1 MRHSFKLLKPLIFSG
16 FFLWHENCEL
26 RVTKLTHRRDF
37 MSGYT
42 GKMLRVNLTEGTI
55 QIENLDRLESIKYLG
70 GRGLGTKLYMDEV
83 DPNIEPLDTENKM
96 IIATGPLTGTQA
108 PTSGRFMVV
117 TKSPLTGT
125 IASSNSGG
133 HWGAELKSA
142 GYDAII
148 LEGKSDAPVYL
159 NIVDDQVEIRDAS
172 GLWGKVVSETTDALE
187 KVHGEKAKVLTIGPA
202 GENLSMMA
210 AVMNDRYRAA
220 GRSGV
225 GAVMGSKN
233 LKGIVV
239 KGSGKVAVADPEKLK
254 AVYAD
259 CLQKIK
265 ANGVTGQGLPTYGTA
280 ILVNIINEHGA
291 FPTNNF
297 QKSQFSFSEEIS
309 GETLAEKYMTK
320 KDVCYRCPIACGRF
334 CEVDDVKGGG
344 PEYETIWAF
353 GASCGV
359 SSLPDIIKAN
369 FWCNEIGIDT
379 ISAGSTLAAAME
391 LYQEGLLSKEEF
403 GDGPELA
410 FGNSDAVVYWT
421 KAMAHK
427 EGLGAKLA
435 QGSYRLGDMYGMP
448 EVSMTV
454 KKMELPAYDP
464 RGIQGQGLQYATSNR
479 GGCHVRGYLISPE
492 ILGLPEK
499 LDRLSLDGKAG
510 WCKAFQDLTA
520 SIDSLGLCLFT
531 SFALGAPEYAQLM
544 NAICGTTLT
553 GEDIF
558 NAGDRIW
565 NLERQYNLRAGFDT
579 THDTLP
585 KRLLEDHI
593 EEGPSSGWVSKLS
606 DMLPEYYTLRGWDSL
621 GVPTKEKLEALDL

>member
-1 MRHSFKLLKPLIFSG
+1 
-16 FFLWHENCEL
+16 
-26 RVTKLTHRRDF
+26 

-159 NIVDDQVEIRDAS
+159 NIVDEQVEIRDAS

-187 KVHGEKAKVLTIGPA
+187 KIHGEKAKVLTIGPA

-239 KGSGKVAVADPEKLK
+239 KGTGKVAVADPEKLK

-391 LYQEGLLSKEEF
+391 LYQKGLLSKEEF

-421 KAMAHK
+421 KAMAHR

-558 NAGDRIW
+558 HAGDRIW

-593 EEGPSSGWVSKLS
+593 EDGPSSGWVSKLS
-606 DMLPEYYTLRGWDSL
+606 DMLPEYYALRGWDSL